1 MLLGCHHP
9 GLFGPFDSFWQVSYA
24 EVKAT
29 TLAVMAKDIALG
41 RGEELSTWNQVRDQ
55 GGQTGPAQEKGQNFG
70 MNHCL
75 FFFFCQFFR
84 DHSDLTWPDQNW
96 FREIYEGYS
105 VAQHSLSQSYI
116 SILDKLNYYSSCW
129 VRQVQCFCW
138 CPGNILG
145 R

>member
-55 GGQTGPAQEKGQNFG
+55 GGQTGPAQEKGQ
-70 MNHCL
+70 
-75 FFFFCQFFR
+75 
-84 DHSDLTWPDQNW
+84 
-96 FREIYEGYS
+96 
-105 VAQHSLSQSYI
+105 
-116 SILDKLNYYSSCW
+116 ILA
-129 VRQVQCFCW
+129 
-138 CPGNILG
+138 
-145 R
+145 